1 MNITALLREIR
12 QSGSFAL
19 QENGCG
25 SIERILPQ
33 LFVFGGRLC
42 PHPAGMIF
50 MKL

>member
-1 MNITALLREIR
+1 MESTALLREIR

-33 LFVFGGRLC
+33 LFCILEDEYAHTQQKRHL
-42 PHPAGMIF
+42 
-50 MKL
+50 